1 MLTARKNKQSLSAG
15 SRSGAEG
22 QSLTEFA
29 LTMPLLIGLLA
40 GIIGLAWVG
49 FSYVSITSAAR
60 MGTRFMVTYPSPP
73 EGPIDA
79 SRFSTEDE
87 EITHMV
93 TSTMPFLDW
102 RKAQITIGP
111 EPAQRVVSLSNPTYL
126 WVQITYPVDLPTI
139 KIPLILSE
147 GSMVL
152 LGPIELRATSRM
164 RLD

>member
-1 MLTARKNKQSLSAG
+1 MLTARKNKQDLSAG

-60 MGTRFMVTYPSPP
+60 MGTRFMITYSAPP
-73 EGPIDA
+73 EGPIDP
-79 SRFSTEDE
+79 SRFSTVDE
-87 EITHMV
+87 EITHVV
-93 TSTMPFLDW
+93 TSSMPFLDW
-102 RKAQITIGP
+102 RQASITIGP
-111 EPAQRVVSLSNPTYL
+111 EPAQRVVNPADPVYV
-126 WVQITYPVDLPTI
+126 WVEVAHLVNLPTI
-139 KIPLILSE
+139 RIPLILSE